1 MCQKDDMS
9 REKFMNDLLKN
20 RTIYLEGEII
30 HSDAK
35 EIGRSIL
42 WLNAQDDSSEIF
54 LYINS
59 SGGSLAAG
67 LDLYDIVR
75 HSKAPVTG
83 IVYRLGNSMASIILQ
98 ACKIRKAL
106 RHSQIVLHN
115 IRVTEEWH
123 KLEENLEGVIRDT
136 KRDQDAIYEILAK
149 RTGKSIEE
157 VIKACREAKEMT
169 ADEAKEFGL
178 IDEVV

>member
-1 MCQKDDMS
+1 MCQIDDMN
-9 REKFMNDLLKN
+9 REKFLNDLLKK
-20 RTIYLEGEII
+20 RTLYLEGEIT

-42 WLNAQDDSSEIF
+42 WLNAQDDLKEISI
-54 LYINS
+54 YINS
-59 SGGSLAAG
+59 SGGKVDAG
-67 LDLYDIVR
+67 LDLCDIVR

-83 IVYRLGNSMASIILQ
+83 IVYRLANSMASIILQ

-106 RHSQIVLHN
+106 RNSQIVLHN
-115 IRVTEEWH
+115 IRLTEEWH
-123 KLEENLEGVIRDT
+123 KLEENLEKILQDV
-136 KRDQDAIYEILAK
+136 KRDQQVIYEILAK

-157 VIKACREAKEMT
+157 IIKTCREAKEMT

-178 IDEVV
+178 IDEVI